1 MDWDKNG
8 TISCVE
14 FKSYLQKMNGGNDIL
29 DHRDVVQAFNQID
42 QDGSK
47 QINWEEFYVSSTL
60 WKNDKISAT

>member
-29 DHRDVVQAFNQID
+29 DHREVVQAFNQID

-47 QINWEEFYVSSTL
+47 QINWEEFYVSGYYVHPVLQT
-60 WKNDKISAT
+60 